1 MRRVLLIVDRPV
13 LIAFGFIVVLL
24 ILGAI
29 YNRQFLSGFYL
40 LQQLRVAAF
49 LGIIASGLMLVILLG
64 HIDLSIPWVVTIGG
78 ITATAVAGWW
88 GASWTALGV
97 PVALVCGAVVGLAN
111 GLGVALLR
119 IPSMVFT
126 LGMNAVVQGMV
137 VMYTGGH
144 APPDQATPIL
154 KWLAVRDTLHVP
166 HAVVAWAMVSLLLI
180 VALNRTPFGRYVYAI
195 GNSERATYLSGIGTH
210 GVLIAA
216 FVTSGAC
223 SAFAG
228 AMLAGY
234 AGKAYQA
241 MGDPYLLPAIAA
253 VVLGGTSILGGRGTY
268 LGTVAGVILITLLES
283 ILSVVQIPDSARQII
298 YGAMIIVMMLFYGRD
313 RRTEE

>member
-1 MRRVLLIVDRPV
+1 
-13 LIAFGFIVVLL
+13 
-24 ILGAI
+24 
-29 YNRQFLSGFYL
+29 
-40 LQQLRVAAF
+40 
-49 LGIIASGLMLVILLG
+49 
-64 HIDLSIPWVVTIGG
+64 
-78 ITATAVAGWW
+78 
-88 GASWTALGV
+88 V
-97 PVALVCGAVVGLAN
+97 PVALACGALVGLAN

-154 KWLAVRDTLHVP
+154 KWLAVRDTLYLP
-166 HAVVAWAMVSLLLI
+166 HAVIVWAVVGVLLI

-195 GNSERATYLSGIGTH
+195 GNSERVTYLSGISTRTI
-210 GVLIAA
+210 LITA

-283 ILSVVQIPDSARQII
+283 ILSVMQIPDSARQII
-298 YGAMIIVMMLFYGRD
+298 YGAMIIVMMLAYGRD
-313 RRTEE
+313 RRAEG